1 METREFLVH
10 ASLEV
15 DEVEAWIEAG
25 WLKPARRGEA
35 RQFSELD
42 LSRAQLIQDLRGLGI
57 NDDGVSVIL
66 DLVDQLHGLRR
77 ALNVILLALS
87 AQPHE
92 QRRRIVRQMRRTLT
106 EGPIGA
112 IAKVAGSAETHPE
125 NPPRGRERRVT

>member
-10 ASLEV
+10 ASLEG

-35 RQFSELD
+35 RQFSEID

-66 DLVDQLHGLRR
+66 DLVDQLHGLRH
-77 ALNVILLALS
+77 ALSALLLALS

-92 QRRRIVRQMRRTLT
+92 QRRRILHQMRRTMT
-106 EGPIGA
+106 EGPLDA
-112 IAKVAGSAETHPE
+112 IAKLSGSRSYPE
-125 NPPRGRERRVT
+125 NPARGSERRLT